1 MDIPPTTQQLQQQ
14 AQQQAQ
20 QGRGGRGGNANNEG
34 RGGRGGGGRG
44 MQVLLTRVGASAGGG
59 RGQGGGG
66 GRGGGGRGGGP
77 GGNQFQAPVNADGTF
92 EIANVIPGAYN
103 LVAVQQAQGQIY
115 STRTRLDVGPG
126 GVSGIN
132 LAVRPGVEIPGQIY
146 VEGTAPANFQMNRLR
161 VGLQSQDNLPLGNTV
176 TQVDANGKFA
186 LANVPA
192 MSYRVQVQ
200 GMPADAYLIAGR
212 FGSTDALGDTL
223 QVDSTGTLS
232 LQIGFSPGTVTGTVT
247 DNRGQPVPSAITVLI
262 PSVRNRLDLYKTT
275 NSDQS
280 GNVNFTNVAPG
291 DYKVI
296 AWEDVPQGAYLNADF
311 VQPYEDR
318 AQSVH
323 VERNT
328 SPSVQL
334 KIIPRN
340 EP

>member
-1 MDIPPTTQQLQQQ
+1 LEPQ
-14 AQQQAQ
+14 
-20 QGRGGRGGNANNEG
+20 
-34 RGGRGGGGRG
+34 
-44 MQVLLTRVGASAGGG
+44 
-59 RGQGGGG
+59 
-66 GRGGGGRGGGP
+66 
-77 GGNQFQAPVNADGTF
+77 
-92 EIANVIPGAYN
+92 
-103 LVAVQQAQGQIY
+103 
-115 STRTRLDVGPG
+115 
-126 GVSGIN
+126 
-132 LAVRPGVEIPGQIY
+132 
-146 VEGTAPANFQMNRLR
+146 R

-176 TQVDANGKFA
+176 AQVDANGKFT

-200 GMPADAYLIAGR
+200 GLPAGAYLIAGR

-247 DNRGQPVPSAITVLI
+247 DNRGQPFLSAITVLI
-262 PSVRNRLDLYKTT
+262 PAARNRLDLYKTT

-328 SPSVQL
+328 SPSVQI
-334 KIIPRN
+334 KVIPRN
-340 EP
+340 EQ